1 MAKDLGD
8 FFPGAVIDFK
18 FNTYSTTGAPIT
30 LAGSPVLAVYKGNVT
45 TEGTAG
51 ITLTVDFD
59 SRTGL
64 HHVRITTGS
73 DSSFYD
79 FGNTFSVVFTAG
91 TVDAMSVVGTEVA
104 TFTLGQAV
112 QYVDAGVPQAVGSLT
127 STIRAAANFGA
138 DVLRG
143 RTLLMWGSDQ
153 QYWVRT
159 NITGNTGDV
168 LTHEALAV
176 VPSGTR
182 YYVIID
188 GGGGGATPDAAAV
201 RAAIGLASANM
212 DTQLGTINT
221 RIGAPVG
228 ASISADVAA
237 VKVDSAAIKAKTDSL
252 NFNVSGQVDANTRS
266 MNGAAVIGNGTS
278 GNRWRGA

>member
-18 FNTYSTTGAPIT
+18 FNTYSLTGAPIT
-30 LAGSPVLAVYKGNVT
+30 LAGTPALAVYKSNST
-45 TEGTAG
+45 TESTAG

-64 HHVRITTGS
+64 HHVRIATGS
-73 DSSFYD
+73 DAAVYD
-79 FGNTFSVVFTAG
+79 FGSAFSVVFTAG
-91 TVDAMSVVGTEVA
+91 TVDGVSVVGTEVA

-127 STIRAAANFGA
+127 TTIRAAANFGT

-143 RTLLMWGSDQ
+143 RTLLVWGEDQ

-182 YYVIID
+182 YYVVID
-188 GGGGGATPDAAAV
+188 GGGGGSINLDQL
-201 RAAIGLASANM
+201 GLAGQPTLGA
-212 DTQLGTINT
+212 QLATITT

-228 ASISADVAA
+228 ASISADVAS
-237 VKVDSAAIKAKTDSL
+237 VKADTAAIRPKTDELTFSL
-252 NFNVSGQVDANTRS
+252 AGQVDANVRFQ
-266 MNGAAVIGNGTS
+266 NGSQVIGNGTA